1 MPKVVFTYNY
11 ILSLYQYYIQRLKT
25 SRYYKFIL
33 SKVYGI
39 SVAEKFHHTLKISY
53 FYEGQMYTL
62 HVPYERKLESR
73 MMNQNVLFHYPNE
86 TMELRQQP
94 GIPYLITP
102 RHLDAS
108 HAILYDIDGEKHI
121 DYKERIDVL

>member
-1 MPKVVFTYNY
+1 
-11 ILSLYQYYIQRLKT
+11 
-25 SRYYKFIL
+25 
-33 SKVYGI
+33 
-39 SVAEKFHHTLKISY
+39 
-53 FYEGQMYTL
+53 MYTL